1 MSGPDINPEWK
12 LVSIGRGSFA
22 TVFILSGR
30 PVAFKQVISLGRTPD
45 LKVEFETLCRLYN
58 FYNTDS
64 FFAIPR
70 PLAYFDSGIPGSF
83 VSSASSPI
91 SKSQSRGVR
100 PLVTHDDF
108 SALQLDRAAYAMDQ
122 VFPLPLSIALIIRKL
137 FYPPGQDTATLPSLC
152 RLYFGK
158 VIDTSSR
165 ARLIQF
171 FNSANFPLDVAR
183 YRRLFQAN
191 ADDYPMVDD
200 IAHGMGEMLSRLH
213 WIAGYDGRDVE
224 FIMGGA
230 SFSGIAMNIIDF
242 NQVCIHLS
250 PQWFK
255 LQPLS

>member
-1 MSGPDINPEWK
+1 M
-12 LVSIGRGSFA
+12 
-22 TVFILSGR
+22 
-30 PVAFKQVISLGRTPD
+30 
-45 LKVEFETLCRLYN
+45 
-58 FYNTDS
+58 
-64 FFAIPR
+64 
-70 PLAYFDSGIPGSF
+70 
-83 VSSASSPI
+83 
-91 SKSQSRGVR
+91 
-100 PLVTHDDF
+100 
-108 SALQLDRAAYAMDQ
+108 
-122 VFPLPLSIALIIRKL
+122 
-137 FYPPGQDTATLPSLC
+137 
-152 RLYFGK
+152 
-158 VIDTSSR
+158 IDTSSR